1 MKIDQY
7 LKPKNIP
14 GWLEKVLVSYQRT
27 EYNKIPTY
35 PEVETIVEF
44 YTAHG
49 CNTFV
54 DIGCW
59 LGVLSAQVK
68 KAVNPERHIMIDAVP
83 AYLYLAKNLL
93 TTEQLDANIDIIEMS
108 IIDHED
114 FPSHLTVNLDD
125 TGNTSSIR
133 TTTKADITV
142 NLPIANPKT
151 CNDAVLEIFNLAPNS
166 AYLKIDLDGVDYSL
180 LKSLLSISYL
190 PSVIHFEAWLWTPS
204 QFKECIAV
212 LEQLESVGYKVPNP
226 IDLLGAEIRVIVIS
240 RQQFKNIK
248 VR

>member
-14 GWLEKVLVSYQRT
+14 GWLEKVLVSQQRT

-35 PEVETIVEF
+35 PEVETIGEF

-49 CNTFV
+49 CNTFI
-54 DIGCW
+54 DLGCW

-68 KAVNPERHIMIDAVP
+68 KLVNPSNHIMIDSVP
-83 AYLYLAKNLL
+83 AYLYIAKNLL
-93 TTEQLDANIDIIEMS
+93 TREQLDANIDIVEMS
-108 IIDHED
+108 IIDSEN
-114 FPSHLTVNLDD
+114 FPDHLTINLDN
-125 TGNTSSIR
+125 TLNTSSIK
-133 TTTKADITV
+133 TTTKADITF
-142 NLPIANPKT
+142 NIPISNPKT

-166 AYLKIDLDGVDYSL
+166 AYLKIDLDSVDYSF
-180 LKSLLSISYL
+180 LKSLLSLSYL
-190 PSVIHFEAWLWTPS
+190 PSVIHFEAWLMTPS
-204 QFKECIAV
+204 QFKECISV
-212 LEQLESVGYKVPNP
+212 LEQFESVGYKVPNP
-226 IDLLGAEIRVIVIS
+226 IDLLGADIRVIVIS